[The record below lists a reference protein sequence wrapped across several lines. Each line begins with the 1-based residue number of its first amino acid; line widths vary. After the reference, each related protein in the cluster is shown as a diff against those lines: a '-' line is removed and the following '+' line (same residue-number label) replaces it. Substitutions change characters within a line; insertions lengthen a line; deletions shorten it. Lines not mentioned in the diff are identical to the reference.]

1 MRGKIKKLPFNAMA
15 RYMPI
20 DQMQGCYLLSSE
32 NKEQLVSSLSFY
44 AVNKGLTKTIPHLHE
59 CMHDP
64 WCA

>member
-1 MRGKIKKLPFNAMA
+1 MA